1 MTLVFIVII
10 PVQKLLFSFRLGYQ
24 ILDLSFLV
32 LAIQAKKR
40 RGKGTK
46 SKQLKRG
53 AGKTEKKSRYGFD
66 ILSEICRGLG
76 VRLKRCFKLFHSQ
89 IQSPPP
95 KYDSDNDDDDNSDSE
110 EQEDVSDYKK
120 GMGISVLKLCRF
132 SQRDP

>member
-1 MTLVFIVII
+1 M
-10 PVQKLLFSFRLGYQ
+10 QKLLFSVAWVTKL
-24 ILDLSFLV
+24 LDLCILV

-46 SKQLKRG
+46 SKQLKRD
-53 AGKTEKKSRYGFD
+53 AGKTEKKSRYEFD

-76 VRLKRCFKLFHSQ
+76 VRIKRCFKLFHSQ

-120 GMGISVLKLCRF
+120 GMGISVLQLRRF
-132 SQRDP
+132 SQRNP